1 MKAEIKRRIEAI
13 RRGEVP
19 EEYKKIKASI
29 VPEGWEVGSLQD
41 VLHLEMRPVPK
52 PDKPYWRLG
61 LLSHAKGTFHELV
74 EDPKT
79 VQMDELYQ
87 VKDKDLIVNI
97 TFAWEH
103 AIALAGK
110 NDEGMLVSHRF
121 PTYVFNKNMFPEFFG
136 AIVCQKWFKELLA
149 NISPGGAGRNRVMS
163 KSAFLKLPCL
173 IPPYSEQQKISE
185 ILDACDKVI
194 HLKESLLAEKHRL
207 KKWLLENLMDPNND
221 VRLLGFKGEW
231 EEKTMGELGV
241 FSKVFGISNDDCQT
255 GECPCIKYGDIYM
268 NYNHFVETIVSH
280 TEDYIANNGKTI
292 SSGALLFTG
301 SGEDPLE
308 IGKCVVYLGKENVAI
323 GGDIII
329 MIPYNVDPL
338 FLSYQQYTVKHI
350 SRKAELS
357 QGYSIVHIYA
367 DQIKS
372 LSASIPPTIK
382 EQEAIANVLFQMDN
396 EMILLD
402 KVLKVWYILKK
413 ALIQVLLTGMVR
425 VY

>member
-1 MKAEIKRRIEAI
+1 MRAEIKKRIEAV

-19 EEYKKIKASI
+19 KGYKKTKMGI
-29 VPEGWEVGSLQD
+29 VPEEWKLGSLQD
-41 VLHLEMRPVPK
+41 ILHLESRPIPK
-52 PDKPYWRLG
+52 PNKPYWRLG

-74 EDPKT
+74 ENPEM

-87 VKDKDLIVNI
+87 VKDKDLVVNI

-121 PTYVFNKNMFPEFFG
+121 PTYAFNRKVSPEFFG
-136 AIVCQKWFKELLA
+136 AIVRQKWFKELLV
-149 NISPGGAGRNRVMS
+149 NISPGGAGRNRVMN
-163 KSAFLKLPCL
+163 KSAFLKLPCF
-173 IPPYSEQQKISE
+173 IPPYSEQQKIAE

-194 HLKESLLAEKHRL
+194 RLKESLLGDKRKL
-207 KKWLLENLMDPNND
+207 KKWLLENLMDPNSGI
-221 VRLLGFKGEW
+221 RLLGFNGKW
-231 EEKTMGELGV
+231 KEKIFGDLGV
-241 FSKVFGISNDDCQT
+241 FSKGFGISNDDCQT

-268 NYNHFVETIVSH
+268 NYNHFVETIISH
-280 TEDYIANNGKTI
+280 TEDNIANNGKII

-329 MIPYNVDPL
+329 MIPYNINPL
-338 FLSYQQYTVKHI
+338 FLSYQQYTAKLI
-350 SRKAELS
+350 SRKAKLS
-357 QGYSIVHIYA
+357 HGYSIVHIYA

-372 LSASIPPTIK
+372 LRVFIPPTIK
-382 EQEAIANVLFQMDN
+382 EQKAIANILFQMDN
-396 EMILLD
+396 EINLLD
-402 KVLKVWYILKK
+402 KELGEWYKMKK
-413 ALIQVLLTGMVR
+413 SLMQILLTGMVR
-425 VY
+425 V